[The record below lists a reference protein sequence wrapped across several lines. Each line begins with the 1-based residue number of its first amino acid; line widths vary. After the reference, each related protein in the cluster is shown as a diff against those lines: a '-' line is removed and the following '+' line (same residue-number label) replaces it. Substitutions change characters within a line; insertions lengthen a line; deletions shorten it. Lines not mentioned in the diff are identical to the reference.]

1 MSPDSFITLAIEA
14 GARDGVASLDADQRL
29 VFLVS
34 EAEILCDME
43 GIDSFIDRYGSEWLM
58 ESAVAFEMIG
68 ASEIAFGLSHIG
80 PDTATDDPILERLNT
95 MITGRVGYD
104 YEAILRAVEF
114 RLKSDRSEHD
124 AGPASL
130 ESDGHMPDV

>member
-43 GIDSFIDRYGSEWLM
+43 GIDSFIDRNGPEWLA
-58 ESAVAFEMIG
+58 ECAIAFETTG
-68 ASEIAFGLSHIG
+68 ASEIALGLRQIG

-95 MITGRVGYD
+95 MITGRVGSND
-104 YEAILRAVEF
+104 EAIRRAVEL
-114 RLKSDRSEHD
+114 RLKSDPARHD
-124 AGPASL
+124 SGPTRQ
-130 ESDGHMPDV
+130 ESGDPMLDL